1 MDRIERFFTAK
12 MDELPEQ
19 PPLEPDEELNAAPAW
34 MG

>member
-1 MDRIERFFTAK
+1 
-12 MDELPEQ
+12 MDEPPEQ